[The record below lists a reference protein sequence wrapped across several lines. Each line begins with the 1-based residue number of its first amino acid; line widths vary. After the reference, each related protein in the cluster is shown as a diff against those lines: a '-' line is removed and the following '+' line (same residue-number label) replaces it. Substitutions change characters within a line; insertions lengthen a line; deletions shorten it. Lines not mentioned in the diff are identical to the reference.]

1 MQLHMIFTKVIE
13 TNLSIDNENTI
24 KDHQSRVIEV
34 DSWED
39 YIQEIKDAKSVSR
52 NSVLGNLHGN
62 TIPSSSVVE
71 IISLDDFHLDCD
83 IVNRYGILSKK
94 LAYRIK

>member
-1 MQLHMIFTKVIE
+1 MIKVIE

-52 NSVLGNLHGN
+52 NSVLGSLHGN
-62 TIPSSSVVE
+62 TIPNNAVVE

-83 IVNRYGILSKK
+83 IVNRFGILSKK
-94 LAYRIK
+94 LVYRIK